1 MQLRCIIIDFVQEET
16 STNYANV
23 FIGKLLKYWLNSPA
37 GVELCIFLEI
47 KTMKISLLQ

>member
-16 STNYANV
+16 STNYAYF
-23 FIGKLLKYWLNSPA
+23 FIGKLLKCWLNSPA
-37 GVELCIFLEI
+37 EVELCIFLGI